1 MGTTCCTRPPL
12 FVRRHGSVR
21 LLQYNTSVK
30 IEIRCRDDTVPKT
43 VDTRS
48 HCKVWLRACNN
59 LPQPPKNRDVG
70 RGLRKIVA
78 CSQPYLAVASCIYS
92 FWHGVIPTSY
102 FIFNDFYTCFTHF
115 SLTHVNISTNRGLPS
130 PSTDGY
136 TYIYVSTQHIARAAA
151 PYIQAKMCYRRSC
164 ARSISENTHAR
175 NRTRDS

>member
-70 RGLRKIVA
+70 RRLRKIVA

-115 SLTHVNISTNRGLPS
+115 SLTVNISTNRGLPS
-130 PSTDGY
+130 PSTDGVY
-136 TYIYVSTQHIARAAA
+136 LGYLPGYRSRAPYVYARAL
-151 PYIQAKMCYRRSC
+151 MR
-164 ARSISENTHAR
+164 
-175 NRTRDS
+175 